1 MKRIRIFIVTI
12 LLLLFVVVGCKTQKI
27 NDGEK
32 ISNIEFSILD
42 EDDAPQEVKD
52 YIEEQKKEPFRF
64 TYTNCEKYYIVI
76 GYGEKPTGGYS
87 VQVKELYETNKSI
100 IVETELLGPSK
111 DDVVSMALTY
121 PYIIIQTEYI
131 DKPVSYE

>member
-1 MKRIRIFIVTI
+1 M
-12 LLLLFVVVGCKTQKI
+12 VVGCKTQKI